1 MAEYEAVLFDFDG
14 VLVDSEPVHHQCWRE
29 VLTPYGVDFDWKTYS
44 EHCIGIADRSMLVF
58 LCELADPPL
67 DVAQLEAD
75 WPRKRGIYRER
86 IHTVGVAADVKALV
100 SELRDQYKLAVVSSS
115 GIDDI
120 GAILERTGLL
130 HMFDTI
136 VTGHDVERR
145 KPAPDPYL
153 LAMRRLGVECGLA
166 IEDSR
171 AGVTSARSA
180 GLDVVEIANAADLC
194 RLVRAA
200 L

>member
-1 MAEYEAVLFDFDG
+1 MASYEAVFFDFDG
-14 VLVDSEPVHHQCWRE
+14 VLVDSEPVHHKCWQE
-29 VLTPYGVDFDWKTYS
+29 VLTPYGVDLDWKTYS

-58 LCELADPPL
+58 LSELANPPL
-67 DVAQLEAD
+67 QVEQLEAD
-75 WPRKRGIYRER
+75 WPRKREIYRSR
-86 IHTVGVAADVKALV
+86 MHSVGVAEDIKALV
-100 SELRDQYKLAVVSSS
+100 KELYGKYKLAVVSSS

-120 GAILERTGLL
+120 GAILDVAGLR

-145 KPAPDPYL
+145 KPAPEPYE
-153 LAMRRLGVECGLA
+153 LAMKRLGVKSGLA

-171 AGVTSARSA
+171 AGIASARGA
-180 GLDVVEIANAADLC
+180 GLDVVEVTSVTDLC

>member
-1 MAEYEAVLFDFDG
+1 MAPYDAVLFDFDG
-14 VLVDSEPVHHQCWRE
+14 VLVDSEPVHHKCWQE
-29 VLTPYGVDFDWKTYS
+29 VLTPYGVNLDWQTYS

-67 DVAQLEAD
+67 QVEILEAD
-75 WPRKRGIYRER
+75 WPRKRAMYRER
-86 IHTVGVAADVKALV
+86 IESIGIAVDVQALV
-100 SELRDQYKLAVVSSS
+100 SELRGKYKLAVVSSS
-115 GIDDI
+115 GMDDI
-120 GAILERTGLL
+120 GVILERSGLL
-130 HMFDTI
+130 DSFDTI

-153 LAMRRLGVECGLA
+153 LAMHRLGAKRGLA
-166 IEDSR
+166 VEDSK
-171 AGVTSARSA
+171 AGVASAREA
-180 GLDVVEIANAADLC
+180 GLDVVQIASAADLC

>member
-1 MAEYEAVLFDFDG
+1 MAQYEAVFFDFDG
-14 VLVDSEPVHHQCWRE
+14 VLVDSEPVHHKCWQE
-29 VLTPYGVDFDWKTYS
+29 VLTPYGVDLDWKTYS

-67 DVAQLEAD
+67 QVEQLEAD
-75 WPRKRGIYRER
+75 WPRKREIYRSR
-86 IHTVGVAADVKALV
+86 MHSVGVADDVKALV
-100 SELRDQYKLAVVSSS
+100 SELYGQYKLAVVSSS

-120 GAILERTGLL
+120 GAILDQAGLR

-145 KPAPDPYL
+145 KPAPEPYL
-153 LAMRRLGVECGLA
+153 LAMRRLGVQRGLA
-166 IEDSR
+166 IEDSK
-171 AGVTSARSA
+171 AGIASARAA
-180 GLDVVEIANAADLC
+180 GLDVVEIARAPDLC